1 MSFYESSPE
10 VSGRLGNKIKQGL
23 KKAGKVV
30 VKAHT
35 VPFKHVAKAHAK
47 VGKALV
53 KAHVKP
59 FKMVVGYDDGV
70 LVAHAPEVGVIE
82 GVDLVAH
89 ARGMAARGE
98 IEASGELYEFLG
110 SLGGPPEVSGKLAK
124 KIKKGVQ
131 KAATKVVKAATKV
144 AQSKVVK
151 GVYSVVKNAVP
162 QPFKA
167 GLTIAEKGVS
177 FAKKAAK
184 KGSKES
190 KAAPIVAK
198 LVKGAITPAA
208 AAKAAAAVGVDADD
222 VKAAALTVKMK
233 EAADQGDEGAATV
246 MDAVEK
252 IEGSPSGAV
261 TFGAEAAIRKQFPSA
276 QVMTVT
282 DGNGQKRLTAVI
294 PLS

>member
-1 MSFYESSPE
+1 MNDQLFESIGYPA
-10 VSGRLGNKIKQGL
+10 VSGRIGSRIKKGI
-23 KKAGKVV
+23 KKVGKAV

-35 VPFKHVAKAHAK
+35 VPFKAVA
-47 VGKALV
+47 

-59 FKMVVGYDDGV
+59 FRMIVGYDDGV
-70 LVAHAPEVGVIE
+70 LVAQAPEVGVIE

-98 IEASGELYEFLG
+98 IVASGELYEYLG
-110 SLGGPPEVSGKLAK
+110 SLGGPPEVSGKIAK
-124 KIKKGVQ
+124 KIKKGV
-131 KAATKVVKAATKV
+131 KKVAKKVVKAATKV

-151 GVYSVVKNAVP
+151 GVYNVVKKVVP

-167 GLTIAEKGVS
+167 GLTVAEKGVS

-184 KGSKES
+184 KGSKEA
-190 KAAPIVAK
+190 KAAPIVK
-198 LVKGAITPAA
+198 QLVQGKITPAA
-208 AAKAAAAVGVDADD
+208 ATKAAAKLGVNGDD
-222 VKAAALTVKMK
+222 VKAAAITVKMK

-252 IEGSPSGAV
+252 IEGSPSEAV

-282 DGNGQKRLTAVI
+282 DGSGQKRLTAVI
-294 PLS
+294 PL